1 MKQHHHM
8 SSILAHPV
16 TVAIGVTLLF
26 ASRFF
31 NCLPF
36 SGFTREFNY
45 ETAATLIS
53 YLVFTQ
59 EPWSFPLGTI
69 KGLTFPFEHANVGN
83 VGAIPLFALCFKAL
97 GTIFTYFKTFDYFV
111 LLDLL
116 SCFLTAFLSQKILG
130 TLGVHR
136 TALRALGALLT
147 GASFLIFTRSAMLQ
161 SFCVVAFPLYAA
173 WVYAML
179 LTLQRGTWKLRH
191 DLIILSLF
199 PIATLLDNY
208 TFFALLLGTSALFF
222 REIYEALLGGLHA
235 SWNRTRRIL
244 FISVG
249 GVLLSILALYTIGM
263 YPLPPI
269 PAAFTSYDFGMGGR
283 YHVAD
288 LFGPWI
294 PVANAVSPFPES
306 SLLARLGF
314 SLTTDN
320 LGPGQYEGVAY
331 VGTPILF
338 LWIVLGSIWIISLP
352 KQMLNRSSHV
362 GVVRG
367 RLVLYSP
374 WQKVGLASLVV
385 FLFSLGYEL
394 HALGHGYPGYSGMPA
409 AWIADRFSAIY
420 NLRAPGRLASLLSF
434 FLIIEG
440 IRRFS
445 VWSENISWQ
454 EGTKRRFL
462 LMYCL
467 IGLLFLVHLIEI
479 SPFLRPIPALPSHP
493 IGNIYSEEEIAQLK
507 QIGTNHDIAM
517 IAPSVEATGV
527 RWTTEAFS
535 LAYYLGLRSNIFY
548 IARSLPEQRLKIAKD
563 LVRILNGH
571 WPSLEMEYGRNI
583 LFASPIKHAETLRPS
598 VSSNYTETIVG
609 PVSLWSRRHNKPN

>member
-1 MKQHHHM
+1 MKRQRL
-8 SSILAHPV
+8 SLILAHPV
-16 TVAIGVTLLF
+16 TVAIGITLLF

-31 NCLPF
+31 TCLPF

-53 YLVFTQ
+53 YLIFAQ

-69 KGLTFPFEHANVGN
+69 KGLTFPFEVGNVGN

-111 LLDLL
+111 LLDIL
-116 SCFLTAFLSQKILG
+116 SCFFTAFFSQKILG

-136 TALRALGALLT
+136 TAIRVLGALLT

-161 SFCVVAFPLYAA
+161 PFCVVAFPLYAA
-173 WVYAML
+173 WIYATL
-179 LTLQRGTWKLRH
+179 LTLQRGKWKLRH
-191 DLIILSLF
+191 DLIIVSLF

-208 TFFALLLGTSALFF
+208 TFFALLLGTAALFL
-222 REIYEALLGGLHA
+222 REIYEALWGSLHS
-235 SWNRTRRIL
+235 SWNRTHRIL
-244 FISVG
+244 FIGVG
-249 GVLLSILALYTIGM
+249 GILLSVLALYAIGM

-269 PAAFTSYDFGMGGR
+269 PATFTSYDFGMGGR

-294 PVANAVSPFPES
+294 PIAGTPLPES
-306 SLLARLGF
+306 SLLARLGLP
-314 SLTTDN
+314 LTTNN

-338 LWIVLGSIWIISLP
+338 LWIFIGLVWIISLP
-352 KQMLNRSSHV
+352 KQMLKRSSCV
-362 GVVRG
+362 GVVRA

-374 WQKVGLASLVV
+374 WKKVGLASLVV

-409 AWIADRFSAIY
+409 AWIADSFPALY
-420 NLRAPGRLASLLSF
+420 NLRATGRLASLLSF

-454 EGTKRRFL
+454 EGTKRLFFL
-462 LMYCL
+462 TYCL
-467 IGLLFLVHLIEI
+467 IGLLFLVHLVEI
-479 SPFLRPIPALPSHP
+479 SPFLCPIPALPSHP

-507 QIGTNHDIAM
+507 QIGTNHDIVM
-517 IAPSVEATGV
+517 IGPSVRAVGV

-535 LAYYLGLRSNIFY
+535 LAYYLALRSNLSY
-548 IARSLPEQRLKIAKD
+548 IARTLPEHNLKIAKD
-563 LVRILNGH
+563 LARILNGH
-571 WPSLEMEYGRNI
+571 WSSLEIEYGRNI
-583 LFASPIKHAETLRPS
+583 LFAIPINHAETLRPS
-598 VSSNYTETIVG
+598 VSANYDETIVG
-609 PVSLWSRRHNKPN
+609 PVSLWSRRHPKPN